1 MGTDSEKT
9 YSVLMAVYGKE
20 KPEFFRQSIESM
32 LAQTLPFSDF
42 VLVCDGALTHELNEV
57 ISWAQEEMGE
67 KLQIIRLK
75 ENKGLGKALRTG
87 VPRCRCSVIARMD
100 SDDISRPDRCERQ
113 FRIIERDGYDLV
125 SGTLQE
131 FVREPGDMDR
141 LRVLPRTSEEILQYA
156 KKRNPFNHPCVM
168 FRKESVLRVGSY
180 QDFPGFED
188 YYLWIRML
196 RKGCKGYNVQEV
208 ILDMRTGNGMY
219 DRRGGRDYLYWVL
232 RFQRYLYCKNFITKK
247 EYIQNCLV
255 RTTVGAIPGEAR
267 EKFYHVFLRNGK

>member
-1 MGTDSEKT
+1 MGTDAEKT

-57 ISWAQEEMGE
+57 ISWAQEEMDE

-180 QDFPGFED
+180 QNFPGFED

-255 RTTVGAIPGEAR
+255 RTTVGAIPGGAR

>member
-1 MGTDSEKT
+1 MGTDSEMT

-20 KPEFFRQSIESM
+20 NPEFLRQSIESM
-32 LAQTLPFSDF
+32 LNQTLPFSDF
-42 VLVCDGALTHELNEV
+42 VLVCDGPLSHELNEV
-57 ISWAQEEMGE
+57 ITWAQKQMGE
-67 KLQIIRLK
+67 KLQLIRLK
-75 ENKGLGKALRTG
+75 ENKGLGNALHVG

-113 FRIIERDGYDLV
+113 FRIIERDGDDLV

-131 FVREPGDMDR
+131 FSRKPGDMDR

-156 KKRNPFNHPCVM
+156 KKRNPFNHPCMM
-168 FRKESVLRVGSY
+168 FRREAVLHAGNY

-188 YYLWIRML
+188 YYLWVRML

-219 DRRGGRDYLYWVL
+219 DRRGGREYLHWVL
-232 RFQRYLYCKNFITKK
+232 RFQRYLYCKNTNSK
-247 EYIQNCLV
+247 
-255 RTTVGAIPGEAR
+255 
-267 EKFYHVFLRNGK
+267 

>member
-1 MGTDSEKT
+1 MGTDAEKT

-208 ILDMRTGNGMY
+208 ILDMLTGNGMY

-255 RTTVGAIPGEAR
+255 RTTVGAIPGGAR

>member
-1 MGTDSEKT
+1 MGTDAEKT

-32 LAQTLPFSDF
+32 LTQTLPFSDF

-141 LRVLPRTSEEILQYA
+141 LRALPRTSEEILQYA

-255 RTTVGAIPGEAR
+255 RTTVGAIPGGAR

>member
-1 MGTDSEKT
+1 MGTDAEKT

-32 LAQTLPFSDF
+32 LAQTLTFSDF

-57 ISWAQEEMGE
+57 ISWAQEEMDE

-255 RTTVGAIPGEAR
+255 RTTVGAIPGGAR

>member
-1 MGTDSEKT
+1 MGTDAEKT

-196 RKGCKGYNVQEV
+196 RKGCTGYNVQEV

-255 RTTVGAIPGEAR
+255 RTTVGAIPGGAR

>member
-1 MGTDSEKT
+1 MGTDSEMT

-20 KPEFFRQSIESM
+20 NPEFLRQSIESM
-32 LAQTLPFSDF
+32 LNQTLPFSDF
-42 VLVCDGALTHELNEV
+42 VLVCDGPLSHELNEV
-57 ISWAQEEMGE
+57 ITWAQKQMGE
-67 KLQIIRLK
+67 KLQLIRLK
-75 ENKGLGKALRTG
+75 ENKGLGNALHVG

-168 FRKESVLRVGSY
+168 FRKESVLRAGSY

-188 YYLWIRML
+188 YYLWARML
-196 RKGCKGYNVQEV
+196 LLGVEARNLPDTLLY
-208 ILDMRTGNGMY
+208 MRAGTGMY
-219 DRRGGRDYLYWVL
+219 KRRGGWKYVKSMLHFRLFLWKSGLSSFLDFVVCAGGQMMICLIPNRL
-232 RFQRYLYCKNFITKK
+232 RELFYKK
-247 EYIQNCLV
+247 
-255 RTTVGAIPGEAR
+255 
-267 EKFYHVFLRNGK
+267 FLRK

>member
-1 MGTDSEKT
+1 MGTDAEKT

-32 LAQTLPFSDF
+32 LAQTLPFSDC

-255 RTTVGAIPGEAR
+255 RTTVGAIPGGAR

>member
-1 MGTDSEKT
+1 
-9 YSVLMAVYGKE
+9 MAVYGKE

-42 VLVCDGALTHELNEV
+42 VLVCDGALSHELNEV

-67 KLQIIRLK
+67 NLQIIRLK
-75 ENKGLGKALRTG
+75 ENKGLGKDLLTG

-100 SDDISRPDRCERQ
+100 CDDISSPDRCERQ

-168 FRKESVLRVGSY
+168 FRKEAVLRVGSY

-208 ILDMRTGNGMY
+208 ILDMRTDNGMY

-255 RTTVGAIPGEAR
+255 RTTVGAIPGGAR

>member
-255 RTTVGAIPGEAR
+255 RTTVGAIPGGAR
-267 EKFYHVFLRNGK
+267 EKFYQVFLRNGK

>member
-1 MGTDSEKT
+1 MGTDAEKT
-9 YSVLMAVYGKE
+9 YSVLMAVYRKE

-255 RTTVGAIPGEAR
+255 RTTVGAIPGGAR

>member
-42 VLVCDGALTHELNEV
+42 VLVCDGALSHELNEV

-113 FRIIERDGYDLV
+113 FRIIERDGCDLV

-255 RTTVGAIPGEAR
+255 RTTVGAIPGGAR

>member
-1 MGTDSEKT
+1 MGTDAEKT

-32 LAQTLPFSDF
+32 LAQTLPCSEF

-255 RTTVGAIPGEAR
+255 RTTVGAIPGGAR

>member
-20 KPEFFRQSIESM
+20 KPEFFCQSIESM

-255 RTTVGAIPGEAR
+255 RTTVGAIPGGAR

>member
-1 MGTDSEKT
+1 MGTDAEKT

-57 ISWAQEEMGE
+57 ISWALEEMGE

-255 RTTVGAIPGEAR
+255 RTTVGAIPGGAR

>member
-1 MGTDSEKT
+1 MGTDAEKT

-42 VLVCDGALTHELNEV
+42 VLVCDGALTHEINEV
-57 ISWAQEEMGE
+57 ISWAQEEMDE

-255 RTTVGAIPGEAR
+255 RTTVGAIPGGAR

>member
-1 MGTDSEKT
+1 MGTDAEKT

-57 ISWAQEEMGE
+57 ISWAQEEMDE

-168 FRKESVLRVGSY
+168 FRKKSVLRVGSY

-255 RTTVGAIPGEAR
+255 RTTVGAIPGGAR

>member
-1 MGTDSEKT
+1 MGTDAEKT

-57 ISWAQEEMGE
+57 NSWAQEEMGE

-255 RTTVGAIPGEAR
+255 RTTVGAIPGGAR

>member
-42 VLVCDGALTHELNEV
+42 VLVCDVALTHELNEV

-255 RTTVGAIPGEAR
+255 RTTVGAIPGGAR

>member
-1 MGTDSEKT
+1 MGTDAEKT

-57 ISWAQEEMGE
+57 ISWAQEEMDE

-255 RTTVGAIPGEAR
+255 RTTVGVIPGGAR

>member
-1 MGTDSEKT
+1 MGTDAEKT

-168 FRKESVLRVGSY
+168 FRKESVLCVGSY

-255 RTTVGAIPGEAR
+255 RTTVGAIPGGAR

>member
-1 MGTDSEKT
+1 MGTDAEKT

-20 KPEFFRQSIESM
+20 KPEFFRQSIDSM

-180 QDFPGFED
+180 QDFPGFDD

-255 RTTVGAIPGEAR
+255 RTTVGAIPGGAR